1 VGISNMLLECL
12 RAHELLTDVGIQAE
26 VIDPISL
33 VPLDIGT
40 IANSAERTGRLLVVD
55 NAWTNCGAS
64 AEIVARVIE
73 RVQSGKSIQVKR
85 MGYAPTTCP
94 TTPVLEREF
103 YPDPAKIARAAYALV
118 RPEAADWAPDPDRAK
133 LAYQVQF
140 RGPF

>member
-1 VGISNMLLECL
+1 MLVECL
-12 RAHELLTDVGIQAE
+12 RAHELLADIGINAE

-33 VPLDIGT
+33 VPLDIDT
-40 IANSAERTGRLLVVD
+40 IVQSVRRTGRLLVVD

-64 AEIVARVIE
+64 AEIVARVAE
-73 RVQSGKSIQVKR
+73 RMSDKPVQFQR

-103 YPDPAKIARAAYALV
+103 YPDPAKIAQAAFAMV
-118 RPEAADWAPDPDRAK
+118 KPGAPAWQPDPEHAK
-133 LAYQVQF
+133 LAYQAKF